1 MRTILIVTDK
11 KVVDDK
17 KNFDVKCLFY
27 SLDSGKDDLKY
38 FFCCFQLFSIIYSSF
53 KKTRKVAFFGNALN
67 LTHCQLKKS
76 II

>member
-38 FFCCFQLFSIIYSSF
+38 FFLLFS
-53 KKTRKVAFFGNALN
+53 VV
-67 LTHCQLKKS
+67 
-76 II
+76 